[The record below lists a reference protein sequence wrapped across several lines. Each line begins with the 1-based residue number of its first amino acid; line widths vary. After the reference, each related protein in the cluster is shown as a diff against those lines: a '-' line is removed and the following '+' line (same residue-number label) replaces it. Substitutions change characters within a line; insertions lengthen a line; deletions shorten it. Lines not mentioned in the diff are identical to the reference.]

1 MKKIIKRLFAA
12 AAALAISA
20 ITAANAFAEGGGGS
34 IGSSVA
40 VTGTKNLIN
49 DITSAALVIAPV
61 AGAAFI
67 VYFCIRRSAADE
79 MDQKKWNNRIV
90 TAVVSTVGAV
100 IAVSLINVVIG
111 YYTT

>member
-1 MKKIIKRLFAA
+1 MKRLLAA

-20 ITAANAFAEGGGGS
+20 ITAENAFAEGGGS

-111 YYTT
+111 YYTTGG

>member
-12 AAALAISA
+12 AAALAISMV
-20 ITAANAFAEGGGGS
+20 TAASAFAEGN
-34 IGSSVA
+34 IESSVA

-61 AGAAFI
+61 AGAAFV

-111 YYTT
+111 YYTAS

>member
-1 MKKIIKRLFAA
+1 MKRILKRLIAA
-12 AAALAISA
+12 VTALATGA
-20 ITAANAFAEGGGGS
+20 VTAASAFADGN

-40 VTGTKNLIN
+40 ITGTQNLIS
-49 DITSAALVIAPV
+49 DFTSAALVIAPV

-111 YYTT
+111 YYTTA